1 MKKWKKKN
9 YFFCSTIFFF
19 SFWLIAISLT
29 VYRFETMK
37 NVRDLMIHQLSH
49 LARNNR
55 EIIKRKV
62 EAEEGSSQYR
72 KVKG

>member
-1 MKKWKKKN
+1 MEEEKLLFLFN
-9 YFFCSTIFFF
+9 NFFF